1 MKLPYYLKVTDSVK
15 YADSKM
21 CRIRINPDYEN
32 HEGLIAHEYEHVK
45 QWYAF
50 LAPFLIAAIV
60 CWFTYSEQIAIGITT
75 FAFAAKDL
83 AYTFIKPIRF
93 ELEARAYRKQLEV
106 QGPQNLEVFAKALAE
121 GYGLGITIEKAR
133 EKIKG

>member
-1 MKLPYYLKVTDSVK
+1 MKLPYYLKVTDDVK

-21 CRIRINPDYEN
+21 CRVRINPDYED
-32 HEGLIAHEYEHVK
+32 HKGLIAHEEEHIK
-45 QWYAF
+45 QWYTF
-50 LAPFLIAAIV
+50 LIPLLIAAAV
-60 CWFTYSEQIAIGITT
+60 CWFTYSEQIAVGIAT
-75 FAFAAKDL
+75 FAFVAKDL

-121 GYGLGITIEKAR
+121 GYDLNVSVEEAR
-133 EKIKG
+133 KKIKG